1 MAMKNLLK
9 RMIGAAR
16 LDAETY
22 EQVEADPGSLYGAV
36 FTAVV
41 ASIAAALGTGARDF
55 TGVAGGT
62 LAFLII
68 WMIWVGLT
76 FVIGTRLLPEA
87 ATHADLGEVVRTTGF
102 SASPGILRIF
112 ALLPSLALPVFIGV
126 TFWMLL
132 AFVIA
137 IRQSMDY
144 TSFPRAFAVC
154 FLGWAIHGLL
164 FFGFVIVAL

>member
-1 MAMKNLLK
+1 MKKLLK

-16 LDAETY
+16 LDARTY
-22 EQVEADPGSLYGAV
+22 EQVEADPDSMSGAV

-41 ASIAAALGTGARDF
+41 ASMAAALGTGARDF
-55 TGVAGGT
+55 TALAGGT

-76 FVIGTRLLPEA
+76 YVIGTRLLPEP
-87 ATHADLGEVVRTTGF
+87 ATHSNLGEVMRTTGF

-112 ALLPSLALPVFIGV
+112 ALLPSIALPVFVAV

-137 IRQSMDY
+137 IRHAMDY

-154 FLGWAIHGLL
+154 FLGWAIHGIL
-164 FFGFVIVAL
+164 FVGFVLVAL

>member
-1 MAMKNLLK
+1 MNKLLK

-16 LDAETY
+16 LDAQTY
-22 EQVEADPGSLYGAV
+22 EQVEADPRSMYGAM
-36 FTAVV
+36 FTALA
-41 ASIAAALGTGARDF
+41 ASVAAAIGAGARDF
-55 TGVAGGT
+55 ASVASGT
-62 LAFLII
+62 LAFLMI

-76 FVIGTRLLPEA
+76 YLIGTRLLPEA
-87 ATHADLGEVVRTTGF
+87 ETRSDVGEVLRTTGF

-112 ALLPSLALPVFIGV
+112 ALLPSIALPVFIAV

-137 IRQSMDY
+137 IRHAMDY

-154 FLGWAIHGLL
+154 FLGWAIHGIL
-164 FFGFVIVAL
+164 FFGFVLVAL